1 MADQVTTNRE
11 TWSEGLVQSLLDAHR
26 DDRGPLLPV
35 LHDLQTR
42 CGYVDERSIPII
54 AKSLNQSQAEV
65 YGVVSF
71 YRDFRSSP
79 TGEHT
84 VQVCRAEACQSVGAD
99 ALAEHARTTLD
110 VDFGGT
116 TADNEFTLD
125 QVFCL
130 GNCALG
136 PSVMLDGR
144 LHGRVTAEG
153 FDRLVATT

>member
-1 MADQVTTNRE
+1 M
-11 TWSEGLVQSLLDAHR
+11 QSLLDAHR
-26 DDRGPLLPV
+26 DDRGALLPI

-54 AKSLNQSQAEV
+54 ANGLNQSRAEV

-79 TGEHT
+79 TGAHT
-84 VQVCRAEACQSVGAD
+84 VRVCRAEACQSVGAD
-99 ALAEHARTTLD
+99 ALAEHARMRLG
-110 VDFGGT
+110 VEFGGT

-136 PSVMLDGR
+136 PSVMVDGR
-144 LHGRVTAEG
+144 LHGRVSAEG
-153 FDRLVATT
+153 FDRLVAIT

>member
-11 TWSEGLVQSLLDAHR
+11 TWSEGLVRSLLDAHR
-26 DDRGPLLPV
+26 EDRGPLLPI
-35 LHDLQTR
+35 LHDLQSR

-54 AKSLNQSQAEV
+54 ADGLNQSRAEV

-79 TGEHT
+79 AGEHT

-99 ALAEHARTTLD
+99 ALAEHARARLGVEFGDTTPD
-110 VDFGGT
+110 DG
-116 TADNEFTLD
+116 FTLV

-136 PSVMLDGR
+136 PSVMVDGR

-153 FDRLVATT
+153 FDRLVAAP

>member
-1 MADQVTTNRE
+1 
-11 TWSEGLVQSLLDAHR
+11 VQSLLDAHR
-26 DDRGPLLPV
+26 DDRGPLLPI
-35 LHDLQTR
+35 LHDLQSR

-54 AKSLNQSQAEV
+54 ADGLNQSRAEI

-79 TGEHT
+79 GGEHT

-99 ALAEHARTTLD
+99 ALAEHARARLGVEFGDTTPD
-110 VDFGGT
+110 DR
-116 TADNEFTLD
+116 FTLD

-136 PSVMLDGR
+136 PSVMIDGR
-144 LHGRVTAEG
+144 LHGRVTADG
-153 FDRLVATT
+153 FDTLVATT